1 MITSKY
7 LKLTLLVFLIG
18 SMAGAQDW
26 KEEVLLTVND
36 SRVSAGEFMWVY
48 RKNNSNTN
56 KSTVD
61 EYLELYTLFKLK
73 VEQAKEEAY
82 HQTESFSRELEG
94 YRKQLAKNYLTDQG
108 IKEELLKNAYER
120 SKEEINVYHILVKC
134 PADAIPS
141 DTIMAY
147 DKAKNIRE
155 RIRLGEP
162 FVSVARGASD
172 DPSAMFNGGNLG
184 YLTVFQTPIV
194 FEDAIYSMKPGE
206 LSRPVR
212 TSEGYHIIKVQ
223 DRRPES
229 GSVKVAHIMKATP
242 PGASKEIINETK
254 SEIDSIYSL
263 LLGGGSFSE
272 LARNYSDDKGSALNG
287 GELPWFSTGQM
298 VHEFSEAAF
307 SLLRDEDITLPF
319 RTMYGWHIVKRIDR
333 KAAPGYEE
341 KKNILESKMSQSY
354 LESLGKKSFIDKL
367 KNEYNYKVNSECLD
381 WFYSVADSA
390 FRAGSY
396 RWYEKDIPD
405 NDVFS
410 YAGREVS
417 AKDFADFISK
427 MGKRAFS
434 SDSIEYI
441 NRLLDL
447 KSYEDLENYENSI
460 LEQKYPEFR
469 YLMNEFHDGIL
480 LFEISDKEIWSK
492 TSKDSDELRAYW
504 ESRKNE
510 FLTEESIR
518 ARIFSIDEKAG
529 KRRTKILVR
538 EIRALIKQGADSS
551 SIMLLDDGFNK
562 EFLSYSH
569 NIYKRNENTVIDN
582 IRWHTG
588 TIVFKDSNGTYIV
601 DVENVKE
608 ASPLPYDEAISFII
622 DDYQEMIEKNWVQ
635 QLRNKYPVRINKVIL
650 NRIKQALADEQDNN

>member
-1 MITSKY
+1 
-7 LKLTLLVFLIG
+7 
-18 SMAGAQDW
+18 MAGAQDW

>member
-1 MITSKY
+1 M
-7 LKLTLLVFLIG
+7 
-18 SMAGAQDW
+18 
-26 KEEVLLTVND
+26 
-36 SRVSAGEFMWVY
+36 
-48 RKNNSNTN
+48 
-56 KSTVD
+56 
-61 EYLELYTLFKLK
+61 
-73 VEQAKEEAY
+73 
-82 HQTESFSRELEG
+82 
-94 YRKQLAKNYLTDQG
+94 AKNYLTDQG

-141 DTIMAY
+141 DTLMAY

-263 LLGGGSFSE
+263 LLGGGSFSD

-319 RTMYGWHIVKRIDR
+319 RTIYGWHIIKRIDR

-417 AKDFADFISK
+417 AKEFADFISK

-529 KRRTKILVR
+529 KRRTKMLVR

-588 TIVFKDSNGTYIV
+588 TTVFKGSNGTYIV
-601 DVENVKE
+601 DVENVTE
-608 ASPLPYDEAISFII
+608 ARPLPYDEAISFII

>member
-1 MITSKY
+1 
-7 LKLTLLVFLIG
+7 
-18 SMAGAQDW
+18 MAGAQDW

-36 SRVSAGEFMWVY
+36 SKVSAGEFMWVY

-82 HQTESFSRELEG
+82 HQTESFSSELEG

-141 DTIMAY
+141 DTLMAY

-263 LLGGGSFSE
+263 LLGGGSFSD

-319 RTMYGWHIVKRIDR
+319 RTIYGWHIIKRIDR

-417 AKDFADFISK
+417 AKEFADFISK

-529 KRRTKILVR
+529 KRRTKMLVR

-588 TIVFKDSNGTYIV
+588 TTVFKGSNGTYIV
-601 DVENVKE
+601 DVENVTE
-608 ASPLPYDEAISFII
+608 ARPLPYDEAISFII

-635 QLRNKYPVRINKVIL
+635 QLRNKYPVRMNKVIL

>member
-1 MITSKY
+1 
-7 LKLTLLVFLIG
+7 
-18 SMAGAQDW
+18 MAGAQDW

-36 SRVSAGEFMWVY
+36 SKVSAGEFMWVY

-82 HQTESFSRELEG
+82 HQTESFSSELEG

-141 DTIMAY
+141 DTLMAY

-263 LLGGGSFSE
+263 LLGGGSFSD

-319 RTMYGWHIVKRIDR
+319 RTIYGWHIIKRIDR

-417 AKDFADFISK
+417 AKEFADFISK

-529 KRRTKILVR
+529 KRRTKMLVR

-588 TIVFKDSNGTYIV
+588 TTVFKGSNGTYIV
-601 DVENVKE
+601 DVENVTE
-608 ASPLPYDEAISFII
+608 ARPLPYDEAISFII